1 MTSQSRKP
9 KFENSARRW
18 QGDFREN
25 SDTISTEGRSP
36 SDNSGLRNRHLLAVG
51 YGEENLYSK
60 IRGRGGAV
68 DFFVNRRL
76 KWWNGNGDAGGPTRN
91 MASSQVACVNF
102 LLPLARIP
110 SALLAII
117 RAIDD
122 DVRAIVDKTTKA
134 TSHPLSSSGSA

>member
-1 MTSQSRKP
+1 
-9 KFENSARRW
+9 
-18 QGDFREN
+18 
-25 SDTISTEGRSP
+25 
-36 SDNSGLRNRHLLAVG
+36 
-51 YGEENLYSK
+51 
-60 IRGRGGAV
+60 
-68 DFFVNRRL
+68 
-76 KWWNGNGDAGGPTRN
+76 